1 MKKRNGNN
9 THAGGPAEDAITP
22 QMQLVHSAAI
32 AACYI
37 VLTMLFQPISFGPV
51 QFRVSEAL
59 CVLPYFTPAAVG
71 GLFIGCLLSNLL
83 GGSVIMDVIFGS
95 LATLI
100 GAAGSRLVRKNRYL
114 VSVPPIVSN
123 TLIIPW
129 VLKYAYGSDDM
140 ISLMM
145 ITVGIGEVL
154 AIGVLGQILL
164 SALDKYKDVIFGGKI
179 EA

>member
-1 MKKRNGNN
+1 MKEKSFQTNLADDRV
-9 THAGGPAEDAITP
+9 TTP
-22 QMQLVHSAAI
+22 QLRLVHAAAI

-37 VLTMLFQPISFGPV
+37 VLTLLFQPISFGPV
-51 QFRVSEAL
+51 QFRISEAL
-59 CVLPYFTPAAVG
+59 CVLPYFTPAAVP

-100 GAAGSRLVRKNRYL
+100 GAAGSRLLRKNRYL
-114 VSVPPIVSN
+114 VSLPPILSN

-129 VLKYAYGSDDM
+129 ALNLAYGPEDM
-140 ISLMM
+140 DGSMM
-145 ITVGIGEVL
+145 ITVGFGDVR
-154 AIGVLGQILL
+154 AVGVVGQILL
-164 SALDKYKDVIFGGKI
+164 SALDRYKDVIFGGKI